1 MPLGQSQAFSL
12 SERILTTVPRMFD
25 AEEIF
30 CAGDAIG
37 PNSACHGD
45 SGGPVFKYVDSSAS
59 NPYYQLVANLLYIL
73 LNFFSH

>member
-37 PNSACHGD
+37 PNSARHGD
-45 SGGPVFKYVDSSAS
+45 SVGS
-59 NPYYQLVANLLYIL
+59 L
-73 LNFFSH
+73 LNTWIAQPQIRTIS